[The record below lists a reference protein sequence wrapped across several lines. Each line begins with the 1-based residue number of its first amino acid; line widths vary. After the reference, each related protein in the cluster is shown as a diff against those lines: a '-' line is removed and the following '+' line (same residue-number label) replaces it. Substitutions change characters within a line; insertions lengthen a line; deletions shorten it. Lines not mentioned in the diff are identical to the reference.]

1 MKDLQKATISITG
14 DIKKIDEEVEERVF
28 KDTAKDKI
36 AKDIYKEIQTLKQNF
51 DVLITGVQE
60 ENKLRT
66 QIRDIETKMG
76 DFRIKYKNM
85 TEITKLKTELEQVLA
100 DNQVLAAK
108 LNRK

>member
-1 MKDLQKATISITG
+1 MTTE
-14 DIKKIDEEVEERVF
+14 IKKIDEEVEDRVF
-28 KDTAKDKI
+28 KDAAKDKV
-36 AKDIYKEIQTLKQNF
+36 AKEIYKEIIDLKKNF
-51 DVLITGVQE
+51 DTLITNVQE

-85 TEITKLKTELEQVLA
+85 TEINKLKAELEQVLA

-108 LNRK
+108 LSKK